1 MIIGDRYRTGSA
13 EHMFGKKVEIEI
25 DLPKADRTVQV
36 SGTVVWSKDVPGE
49 ERKIA
54 IGVQFGSLSYNDREA
69 LEDYCYGSD
78 GEQNLIWSLWES
90 YVKP

>member
-1 MIIGDRYRTGSA
+1 
-13 EHMFGKKVEIEI
+13 VEIDI
-25 DLPKADRTVQV
+25 DLPKVDRTVQV
-36 SGTVVWSKDVPGE
+36 FGTIVWSKDVPGE
-49 ERKIA
+49 EKKIA
-54 IGVQFGSLSYNDREA
+54 VGVQFGPLSFNDRDA